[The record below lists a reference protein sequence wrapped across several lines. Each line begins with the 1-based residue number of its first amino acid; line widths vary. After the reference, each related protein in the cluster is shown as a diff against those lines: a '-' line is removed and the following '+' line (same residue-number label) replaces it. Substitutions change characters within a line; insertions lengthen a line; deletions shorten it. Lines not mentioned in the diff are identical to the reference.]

1 MRALLGLRAR
11 REVSAGHISAPP
23 LSGFGP
29 HSFPAFIR
37 FHGSKYGRQQ
47 PSHMCPPPAGDLKG
61 QEEGIISLEPSE
73 RWCHGGE
80 AVPREPMSCRHSHTR
95 SHAQKERRVGR
106 GRFLFLPSN
115 PLSCS
120 QWAATQQES
129 EEGAGGIV
137 PRGQGRAWQRR
148 MESRE

>member
-1 MRALLGLRAR
+1 M
-11 REVSAGHISAPP
+11 SAGHFSALP

-29 HSFPAFIR
+29 HSLPAFIR

-47 PSHMCPPPAGDLKG
+47 PPHPCPPPAGDLKG

-80 AVPREPMSCRHSHTR
+80 AIPWEPMLCRHSRTR

-129 EEGAGGIV
+129 EEGGCS
-137 PRGQGRAWQRR
+137 PQGQGRAWQKR